1 MKHEVL
7 ALWPTA
13 AQKNPAVVASDGSI
27 RDISQLISDIDVA
40 AFASGSLAAISQGD
54 VDGCPEVAGDPRIAA
69 CVAHT
74 GNFIAVGLNYVQHA
88 VETNSPIPQEPILF
102 NKASSCICG
111 PNDAV
116 IQPKGSTKLDWEVEL
131 AFVMGKTASYVSEQ
145 DALDCIFGYMIC
157 NDVSERAFQIE
168 RGGQWMKGKCCPTF
182 GPLGPWLVTSDEV
195 GDPQDLKLWLDVN
208 GERVQDSNTDDMIF
222 SIAKNI
228 VSYTSQFMTLEP
240 GDIIT
245 TGTPQGVGAWH
256 VTEPV
261 SQPRRHNASGH
272 RETRRAKAGCGRT

>member
-1 MKHEVL
+1 MKFLRYGPQGAEK
-7 ALWPTA
+7 PGC
-13 AQKNPAVVASDGSI
+13 VASDGSI

-88 VETNSPIPQEPILF
+88 VETSSPIPQEPILF

-145 DALDCIFGYMIC
+145 DALGCIFGYMIC

-195 GDPQDLKLWLDVN
+195 GDPQNLKLWLDVN

-222 SIAKNI
+222 SIAKI

-245 TGTPQGVGAWH
+245 TGTPQGVGLGMSPNRFLNPGDTMHLGIEKLGEQKQVVVAH
-256 VTEPV
+256 E
-261 SQPRRHNASGH
+261 A
-272 RETRRAKAGCGRT
+272 